1 MPGGGERGG
10 FHRGAAAWLS
20 DRTGPGH
27 SLAGPA
33 PPLAGRGP
41 GAPDR
46 APGRPTTGDRD
57 CLGQAGPPGPLTR
70 SSLRARAPRK
80 IKVLRCMPPPY

>member
-46 APGRPTTGDRD
+46 ARAGPLQGAVTASDKPGRPGR
-57 CLGQAGPPGPLTR
+57 
-70 SSLRARAPRK
+70 
-80 IKVLRCMPPPY
+80 